1 MPLRSVKQCLSSL
14 LFKIINAETAKIII
28 LIAVTM
34 SGFTEK
40 ECMQEYVRSPG
51 GGGGGYSINPWVGRC
66 GATPHTLTLL
76 ETNIV
81 DFPTLLKTE

>member
-51 GGGGGYSINPWVGRC
+51 GGGTR
-66 GATPHTLTLL
+66 
-76 ETNIV
+76 
-81 DFPTLLKTE
+81 